1 MKIEEKMKQEG
12 REGR

>member
-1 MKIEEKMKQEG
+1 MIEEKMKQEG